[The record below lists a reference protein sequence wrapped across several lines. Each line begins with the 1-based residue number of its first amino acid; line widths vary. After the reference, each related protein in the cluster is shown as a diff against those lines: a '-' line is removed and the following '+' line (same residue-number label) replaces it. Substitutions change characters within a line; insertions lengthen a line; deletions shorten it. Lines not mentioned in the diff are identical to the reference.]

1 MKVRPTI
8 QKESSYAEHFH
19 FSTDEAK
26 IQKQYIAILF
36 FVSGQLSLIQ
46 MYLQRRNR
54 HLLKQDDEVIIAIHV
69 FGKLL
74 GFTSERAWHRFVIGN
89 LFSKDLF
96 PERSR
101 YHRRCRNLSFA
112 VKWIRHQ
119 LAKRGRHHAYAVV
132 DSLPIELCHHAR
144 MYRVKRFR
152 GIVDWGYCASK
163 KMAYYGLKLH
173 LQVTDQSLPMG
184 YVVTEAF
191 CHDRTAAETLMSQ
204 LPHPYTLG
212 DKGYVSQDLQKKL
225 YDEYEIAFWTP
236 VRKKQKIHPSK
247 AWKRWMKRKR
257 KVIETVFSVLINQYR
272 ITEIRAHSVS
282 GFESALDGILLA
294 YSLVILGLVE
304 R

>member
-1 MKVRPTI
+1 M
-8 QKESSYAEHFH
+8 QEHFH
-19 FSTDEAK
+19 FTTDRAK
-26 IQKQYIAILF
+26 LQKQYVSILC
-36 FVSGQLSLIQ
+36 FVSAQLSSIQ
-46 MYLQRRNR
+46 IHLQRRNL
-54 HLLKQDDEVIIAIHV
+54 HLLKQKDEVIIAVHV
-69 FGKLL
+69 LGKLL

-101 YHRRCRNLSFA
+101 YNRRCRNLGFA
-112 VKWIRHQ
+112 VKWIRYQ
-119 LAKRGRHHAYAVV
+119 LAKRGQHHAYAVV

-144 MYRVKRFR
+144 IYRVKRFQ
-152 GIVDWGYCASK
+152 GIADIGYCASK

-173 LQVTDQSLPMG
+173 LQITDQALPMG
-184 YVVTEAF
+184 YVVTEAS
-191 CHDRTAAETLMSQ
+191 CHDRTAAETVMVQ

-225 YDEYEIAFWTP
+225 YDEYKITFWTP
-236 VRKKQKIHPSK
+236 VRKNQKIHQSK

-257 KVIETVFSVLINQYR
+257 KVIETVFSVLIDQYR
-272 ITEIRAHSVS
+272 ITEIRSNSVS
-282 GFESALDGILLA
+282 GFESSLDGILLA